1 MNYEV
6 AIKNIRNE
14 LKDYIVSHNIKS
26 LVMGI
31 SGGIDSC
38 LCAALAKPVC
48 DELGIMLIG
57 RSLPISTN
65 AQDEIDR
72 AKLTGK
78 VFCHNF
84 EEVSLLRYF
93 NELTYINPDYSNSNL
108 QTLDN
113 EGELKNYLIRN
124 GNIKAR
130 LRMIY
135 LYNLASC
142 HKGMVLSTD
151 NYTELMLGFWTLHG
165 DVGDYGMIQN
175 LWKSEVY
182 DMAEWIVDNEL
193 KFIDEQTAI
202 SSTIDAL
209 ATDGLGVTNRGDLGQ
224 ILPEWEGSSRDGY
237 QEVDRILQVWEN
249 HFTLESNQ
257 KTLIALAYENNP
269 VVLRHLNTGFKRANP
284 VNIPRAVILYGTSVK

>member
-1 MNYEV
+1 MNYEKAV
-6 AIKNIRNE
+6 SNIRGE
-14 LKDYIVSHNIKS
+14 LKSYIQKNNIKS
-26 LVMGI
+26 LILGV

-65 AQDEIDR
+65 APDEIER

-84 EEVSLLRYF
+84 EEVSLARYF
-93 NELTYINPDYSNSNL
+93 NELIYINPDYSNSNM
-108 QTLDN
+108 QTLEND
-113 EGELKNYLIRN
+113 EELKNFKIRN

-135 LYNLASC
+135 LYNLASL

-175 LWKSEVY
+175 LYKTEVY
-182 DMAEWIVDNEL
+182 DMAEWIVENEC

-202 SSTIDAL
+202 TSTIEAL
-209 ATDGLGVTNRGDLGQ
+209 ATDGLGVTNKGDLGQ
-224 ILPEWEGSSRDGY
+224 IMPEWTGNSRDGY
-237 QEVDRILQVWEN
+237 KEVDKILSS
-249 HFTLESNQ
+249 FLERME
-257 KTLIALAYENNP
+257 YEMETPLDEKNP
-269 VVLRHLNTGFKRANP
+269 VISRHLRTQFKRNNP
-284 VNIPRAVILYGTSVK
+284 VNIPRSLITK

>member
-1 MNYEV
+1 MNYEKAV
-6 AIKNIRNE
+6 SNIRGE
-14 LKDYIVSHNIKS
+14 LKSYIQKNNIKS
-26 LVMGI
+26 LILGV

-65 AQDEIDR
+65 APDEIER

-84 EEVSLLRYF
+84 EEVSLARYF
-93 NELTYINPDYSNSNL
+93 NELIYINPDYSNSNM
-108 QTLDN
+108 QTLEND
-113 EGELKNYLIRN
+113 EELKNFKIRN

-135 LYNLASC
+135 LYNLASL

-175 LWKSEVY
+175 LYKTEVY
-182 DMAEWIVDNEL
+182 DMAEWIVENEC

-202 SSTIDAL
+202 TSTIEAL
-209 ATDGLGVTNRGDLGQ
+209 ATDGLGVTNKGDLGQ
-224 ILPEWEGSSRDGY
+224 IMPEWTGNSRDGY
-237 QEVDRILQVWEN
+237 KEVDKILSS
-249 HFTLESNQ
+249 FLERME
-257 KTLIALAYENNP
+257 YEMETPLDEKNP
-269 VVLRHLNTGFKRANP
+269 VISRHLHTQFKRNNP
-284 VNIPRAVILYGTSVK
+284 VNIPRNLITK

>member
-1 MNYEV
+1 MNYEKAV
-6 AIKNIRNE
+6 SNIRGE
-14 LKDYIVSHNIKS
+14 LKSYIQKNNIKS
-26 LVMGI
+26 LILGV

-65 AQDEIDR
+65 APDEIER

-84 EEVSLLRYF
+84 EEVSLARYF
-93 NELTYINPDYSNSNL
+93 NELIYINPDYSNSNM
-108 QTLDN
+108 QTLEND
-113 EGELKNYLIRN
+113 EELKNFKIRN

-135 LYNLASC
+135 LYNLASL

-175 LWKSEVY
+175 LYKTEVY
-182 DMAEWIVDNEL
+182 DMAEWIVENEC

-202 SSTIDAL
+202 TSTIEAL
-209 ATDGLGVTNRGDLGQ
+209 ATDGLGVTNKGDLGQ
-224 ILPEWEGSSRDGY
+224 IMPEWTGNSRDGY
-237 QEVDRILQVWEN
+237 KEVDKILSS
-249 HFTLESNQ
+249 FLERME
-257 KTLIALAYENNP
+257 YEMETPLDEKNP
-269 VVLRHLNTGFKRANP
+269 VISRHLRTQFKRNNP
-284 VNIPRAVILYGTSVK
+284 VNIPRNLITK